1 MLHSINAL
9 RVVGEFFV
17 VKYHLFP
24 SVNKAADSNVPM
36 VLESLAAVDLMSFFF
51 VLSGFVCAYAHK
63 GDDWTVRGCWMTFY
77 RRKAAK
83 MYPIYLLGLAVNIAT
98 RSATYDPWFWGCLV
112 ADVAVVS
119 PWTYC
124 MNSCDARQAAWY
136 LSVLFW
142 LWLAF
147 PPLQQLTC
155 LQRHPWITVI
165 CLYCISLIP
174 WFYLVVHPWEYVAY
188 SQLPICRL
196 AEFLIGCTLTST
208 LHTRVS
214 TWLCALVCMGVG
226 SYYIIELLVFP
237 YHMSL
242 CMGTE
247 TRIRVALTPWTFELL
262 SDGSARCPPIW
273 HVFRSR
279 MALAWAI
286 VIQWVACTELQGGS
300 TLFLGWGLFKDLSR
314 FSLQLYLGHGVC
326 SGLLVTCA
334 QSLGPVKNLL
344 QMDTL
349 MLGTYSLCYVL
360 YVYLQPLLDRAGKY
374 VFQHT
379 TPNLIRDVPDVV
391 HAATTLI

>member
-1 MLHSINAL
+1 MA
-9 RVVGEFFV
+9 EFFV

-24 SVNKAADSNVPM
+24 RLSEDSSVPM
-36 VLESLAAVDLMSFFF
+36 VLEALAAVDLMSFFF
-51 VLSGFVCAYAHK
+51 VLSGFVCTYAHK
-63 GDDWTVRGCWMTFY
+63 GDDWTVKGCWVTFY

-98 RSATYDPWFWGCLV
+98 RPATHDPWFWGCLA
-112 ADVAVVS
+112 ADVALVS

-124 MNSCDARQAAWY
+124 MNSCDARLAAWY

-147 PPLQQLTC
+147 PPLQQLKC
-155 LQRHPWITVI
+155 LHRHPWITVI
-165 CLYCISLIP
+165 CLYFISLIP
-174 WFYLVVHPWEYVAY
+174 WIYLVVHPWEHMAY

-196 AEFLIGCTLTST
+196 AEFLIGGTLTST

-214 TWLCALVCMGVG
+214 TWLCVCVCIGLG
-226 SYYIIELLVFP
+226 TYYTLELLVFP
-237 YHMSL
+237 YHKSL

-247 TRIRVALTPWTFELL
+247 TSIRVALTPWTFELL
-262 SDGSARCPPIW
+262 SDSSACPPIW
-273 HVFRSR
+273 YVFRSR
-279 MALAWAI
+279 MAIPWAV

-300 TLFLGWGLFKDLSR
+300 TSFLEWGVFKDLSS
-314 FSLQLYLGHGVC
+314 FSLQLYLGHQVLA
-326 SGLLVTCA
+326 SLLVRCA
-334 QSLGPVKNLL
+334 ELLGSVNNLL

-374 VFQHT
+374 VFEHT
-379 TPNLIRDVPDVV
+379 TPNLIRGVPDVV
-391 HAATTLI
+391 HAGTTLI

>member
-9 RVVGEFFV
+9 RVVAEFFV

-24 SVNKAADSNVPM
+24 RLSEDSSVPM
-36 VLESLAAVDLMSFFF
+36 VLEALAAVDLMSFFF
-51 VLSGFVCAYAHK
+51 VLSGFVCTYAHK
-63 GDDWTVRGCWMTFY
+63 GDDWTVKGCWVTFY

-98 RSATYDPWFWGCLV
+98 RSATYDPWFWGCLM

-214 TWLCALVCMGVG
+214 TWLCALVRF
-226 SYYIIELLVFP
+226 ILHNRATRFP
-237 YHMSL
+237 ISHVYVHGDGDTDPSGAHSL
-242 CMGTE
+242 DV
-247 TRIRVALTPWTFELL
+247 RVALGWQC
-262 SDGSARCPPIW
+262 SMPPY
-273 HVFRSR
+273 
-279 MALAWAI
+279 MAC
-286 VIQWVACTELQGGS
+286 VQEPHGPC
-300 TLFLGWGLFKDLSR
+300 
-314 FSLQLYLGHGVC
+314 LGHCDPMG
-326 SGLLVTCA
+326 GL
-334 QSLGPVKNLL
+334 
-344 QMDTL
+344 
-349 MLGTYSLCYVL
+349 
-360 YVYLQPLLDRAGKY
+360 
-374 VFQHT
+374 H
-379 TPNLIRDVPDVV
+379 
-391 HAATTLI
+391 